1 MRSGSYIHERAA
13 SSSMRVDGGSARVDE
28 NYSFLSRVYESLA
41 GYVRIGSVRNA
52 ARLLLRERHRDEEE
66 EKETSSRDSMANIA
80 LRARSRSTAG
90 AEAEPEA
97 MGGDVFW
104 CCTPRFET
112 ACFALCA
119 LNTAPLGGFVRSAME
134 ASLKEISYFITDTAA
149 YIVSKMWDDMLASE
163 LFKINTLFLCSE
175 KYDRPCNQPAPTHVQ
190 FEFSFT
196 LLAACA
202 LIKTWIETRAS
213 RNNRGTLIVPTM
225 LGMLVGW
232 SFGRAFL
239 ELRVDAELGVFSC
252 AKSAVAVRL
261 DDADLGLGVLF
272 RAHDIADALH
282 LIHHPPSPAPP
293 PPPVADFANLG
304 LALTPHA
311 GAAPPVSLECIES
324 ASSPSFRIMY
334 ALAVTCL
341 SALLILLLEPAAML
355 EKFGTTGCRRRVG
368 VQFSSFVQLLSKAAA
383 TTSMIVWNDALAY
396 SVTAGIGEEQ
406 PEVKQR
412 TLLLYSL
419 TMTFAGSAVSMQF
432 QSWSRHLTTLSEASA
447 RSAQRHAAAKREF
460 AAAGR
465 NSAVSDRSSAGD
477 PDLLRKL
484 GRKIR
489 RLRLRVHF
497 AAVSLRFLV
506 VLEGTLGW
514 VAGCAWT
521 DYTVALYPSI
531 GEFPVTPP
539 NTPLWNNPLV
549 DNVKVALVL
558 SALALVYITFTGNSA
573 AKGARESRERIF
585 IGGAFS
591 FLSGWAWI
599 AVVRCIWALPYAQR
613 REAVQGYLTDD
624 TRYGVEVTLAL
635 LFCPLFTWLVIRA
648 ALYTKNAYERRA
660 GMTLWRRHVMAIRTW
675 VRARRNMQLSS
686 KRRGSPPRSAS
697 PAALPELLL

>member
-1 MRSGSYIHERAA
+1 MRSGSYVHERAA

-66 EKETSSRDSMANIA
+66 EKETSSRDSMASVA

-175 KYDRPCNQPAPTHVQ
+175 KYDRPCNQPAPTHIQ

-239 ELRVDAELGVFSC
+239 ELRVDAELGIFSC

-272 RAHDIADALH
+272 RAHDIADAPCTWPTRPRRWGPSPKLFGTIPQALH

-324 ASSPSFRIMY
+324 ASSPSFRLMY

-419 TMTFAGSAVSMQF
+419 TMTFAG
-432 QSWSRHLTTLSEASA
+432 RHLD
-447 RSAQRHAAAKREF
+447 AAPA
-460 AAAGR
+460 
-465 NSAVSDRSSAGD
+465 
-477 PDLLRKL
+477 
-484 GRKIR
+484 
-489 RLRLRVHF
+489 
-497 AAVSLRFLV
+497 
-506 VLEGTLGW
+506 
-514 VAGCAWT
+514 
-521 DYTVALYPSI
+521 
-531 GEFPVTPP
+531 
-539 NTPLWNNPLV
+539 
-549 DNVKVALVL
+549 
-558 SALALVYITFTGNSA
+558 
-573 AKGARESRERIF
+573 
-585 IGGAFS
+585 
-591 FLSGWAWI
+591 
-599 AVVRCIWALPYAQR
+599 
-613 REAVQGYLTDD
+613 
-624 TRYGVEVTLAL
+624 
-635 LFCPLFTWLVIRA
+635 
-648 ALYTKNAYERRA
+648 
-660 GMTLWRRHVMAIRTW
+660 
-675 VRARRNMQLSS
+675 
-686 KRRGSPPRSAS
+686 PRSTRD
-697 PAALPELLL
+697 

>member
-239 ELRVDAELGVFSC
+239 ELRVDAELGIFSC

-272 RAHDIADALH
+272 RAHDIADAPRTRA
-282 LIHHPPSPAPP
+282 HPPAPVGP
-293 PPPVADFANLG
+293 FSKAVRNDP
-304 LALTPHA
+304 A
-311 GAAPPVSLECIES
+311 GAAPNPPPSL
-324 ASSPSFRIMY
+324 AR
-334 ALAVTCL
+334 
-341 SALLILLLEPAAML
+341 AAAAA
-355 EKFGTTGCRRRVG
+355 RRR
-368 VQFSSFVQLLSKAAA
+368 FC
-383 TTSMIVWNDALAY
+383 
-396 SVTAGIGEEQ
+396 E
-406 PEVKQR
+406 PR
-412 TLLLYSL
+412 
-419 TMTFAGSAVSMQF
+419 
-432 QSWSRHLTTLSEASA
+432 A
-447 RSAQRHAAAKREF
+447 RPHAARGRR
-460 AAAGR
+460 AARLAGVHR
-465 NSAVSDRSSAGD
+465 V
-477 PDLLRKL
+477 
-484 GRKIR
+484 
-489 RLRLRVHF
+489 RL
-497 AAVSLRFLV
+497 
-506 VLEGTLGW
+506 
-514 VAGCAWT
+514 
-521 DYTVALYPSI
+521 
-531 GEFPVTPP
+531 
-539 NTPLWNNPLV
+539 
-549 DNVKVALVL
+549 
-558 SALALVYITFTGNSA
+558 
-573 AKGARESRERIF
+573 
-585 IGGAFS
+585 
-591 FLSGWAWI
+591 
-599 AVVRCIWALPYAQR
+599 
-613 REAVQGYLTDD
+613 
-624 TRYGVEVTLAL
+624 LAL
-635 LFCPLFTWLVIRA
+635 LPHLVRPRSHLPLGA
-648 ALYTKNAYERRA
+648 AHTPPRA
-660 GMTLWRRHVMAIRTW
+660 GRHAGEVWHHR
-675 VRARRNMQLSS
+675 LP
-686 KRRGSPPRSAS
+686 PPRRC
-697 PAALPELLL
+697 LV